1 MNWGDGMDL
10 KSFLNL
16 LLKNT
21 PFAVVGRGDV
31 NISVNAGMGIV
42 ESARW
47 RPKWKI
53 EKYDKD
59 MRLYAVDEFAGNML
73 LAEGVTEMW
82 KLISGAAAT
91 PFNNA
96 NSYIGV
102 GNGTT
107 AAAASQTG
115 LQGASKLYKPMD
127 PTYPQISNQSIIFR
141 ATFGSNEAAF
151 EWQEFSVAN
160 GDSDSAVNL
169 CRKVE
174 AHGVKSSTDTWVVS
188 LTITLS

>member
-1 MNWGDGMDL
+1 MDL

-31 NISVNAGMGIV
+31 NVSVNAGMGVV
-42 ESARW
+42 ESAKW

-53 EKYDKD
+53 EKYDAHG
-59 MRLYAVDEFAGNML
+59 RLYAVEEFAGNML
-73 LAEGVTEMW
+73 LAEGITEMW
-82 KLISGAAAT
+82 KLIAGASSAH
-91 PFNNA
+91 FDSA

-107 AAAASQTG
+107 AATASQTG
-115 LQGASKLYKPMD
+115 LQGSSKLYKPMD
-127 PTYPQISNQSIIFR
+127 PTYPQISNQTITFR

-151 EWQEFSVAN
+151 EWQEFTVAN
-160 GDSDSAVNL
+160 GNSDSAVNL

-174 AHGVKSSTDTWVVS
+174 NHGVKSSTDTWCLS
-188 LTITLS
+188 LQITLV